1 MLVINIGA
9 HCQRTEPFLKW
20 RAYMDELASE
30 LRTIIAAT
38 GAQVI
43 WRTTY
48 IIEEHVLRSHPKFM
62 DLGGYLASA
71 HFNTDARRMLFDSYA
86 EHVLLPAGVL
96 LWDVY
101 GVTSIGDNKPHDM
114 VGAETA

>member
-1 MLVINIGA
+1 MAVGA
-9 HCQRTEPFLKW
+9 ALEHVSGREERKVRIRSKESARIHPWPGQ
-20 RAYMDELASE
+20 AVS
-30 LRTIIAAT
+30 AALE
-38 GAQVI
+38 QVSGK
-43 WRTTY
+43 
-48 IIEEHVLRSHPKFM
+48 EHVLRSHPKFM

-114 VGAETA
+114 VGASGA